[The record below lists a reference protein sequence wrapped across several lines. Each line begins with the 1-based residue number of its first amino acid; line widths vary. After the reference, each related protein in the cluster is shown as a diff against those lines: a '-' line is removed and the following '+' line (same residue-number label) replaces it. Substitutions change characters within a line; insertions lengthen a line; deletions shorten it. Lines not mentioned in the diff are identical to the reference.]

1 MGIEKAKPMELR
13 KRIER
18 ALVPMV
24 AELRGILTQ
33 YPTLLVLN
41 YYLAK
46 AHSARLYGTPMP
58 DGFWP
63 KFRYIWAIL
72 LSLQWKGYGGVNP
85 EDLDFSEIDQRIE
98 TIFDLYRI
106 GAIYD
111 PGTTPGS
118 RQEFLARM
126 GLAIRVRE
134 PDVLGYPEQIKDW
147 AVTRFAPFDDSFF
160 RREFGNRSMEILS
173 WVTGLVETVS
183 DRVHSAI
190 TDGHKVGAELER
202 LQDSSTDNPVDR
214 DPAESDGERLRL
226 EERAMEC
233 TNQLAQA
240 HIFSLEELHRGLSA
254 NSGTLIDL
262 LAIAAGSVSAE
273 FRFPHD
279 ENPLELKCLVA
290 LPDGSYFFLDP
301 ANSYRLVE
309 KALERQ
315 ILAKDSFRDRYL
327 RKRDKLT
334 EEFVATTLRNIC
346 PDAEIRR
353 NYFVEIGQF
362 EKDILVRHGNTVIL
376 FECKNSRVRGFAGG
390 GDDLIKYD
398 NDFENSV
405 QYAYDQALDVKQRIR
420 NNEETIFYD
429 AKGRESFRLRRS
441 EISRFF
447 IVCIAITPRGEFGTD
462 LSYLLQKPHDEPY
475 PVSISLFD
483 FGTIAK
489 YLHTPDQFL
498 GYLSARE
505 ALHGRV
511 MTGDELNFAGY
522 FLKYGNLNLPEGML
536 VDDSHSS
543 VFDRKW
549 YAEKGIEVD
558 EPVGGPVITS
568 IERKG
573 DKVIVEDPSGRHEI
587 TVPSDIREFVARPRG
602 IPMTGAE
609 RNRPCACGSG
619 KKAKKC
625 CGLVQVG

>member
-1 MGIEKAKPMELR
+1 MGIDKAKPMELR

-24 AELRGILTQ
+24 EELRGILAQ

-46 AHSARLYGTPMP
+46 AHSARLYGTQMP
-58 DGFWP
+58 DGYWV
-63 KFRYIWAIL
+63 KFRYVWAML
-72 LSLQWKGYGGVNP
+72 LSLPWKGYVGVNP
-85 EDLDFSEIDQRIE
+85 EDLDFSKIEQRVE
-98 TIFDLYRI
+98 TIFDLYRV

-134 PDVLGYPEQIKDW
+134 PDVLAYPEQIKDW

-173 WVTGLVETVS
+173 WVTGLIETVS

-190 TDGHKVGAELER
+190 TDGHNVGAELEQ
-202 LQDSSTDNPVDR
+202 LQNFSSDNPVDR
-214 DPAESDGERLRL
+214 DPAGSDGERLRL
-226 EERAMEC
+226 EERAEC
-233 TNQLAQA
+233 TTQLAHA
-240 HIFSLEELHRGLSA
+240 HIFSTEELRRGLSA
-254 NSGTLIDL
+254 NSGKLIDL
-262 LAIAAGSVSAE
+262 LTVAPGGVSSG

-279 ENPLELKCLVA
+279 ENPLEFKCLIA

-301 ANSYRLVE
+301 ANSYRIVG

-315 ILAKDSFRDRYL
+315 ILAKDSLRDRYL

-334 EEFVATTLRNIC
+334 EDFVATRLKGIF
-346 PDAEIRR
+346 PDAEIHR
-353 NYFVEIGQF
+353 NYFLETGQF
-362 EKDILVRHGNTVIL
+362 EKDILVRHGDTVIL

-420 NNEETIFYD
+420 SSEETIFYD
-429 AKGRESFRLRRS
+429 DKGRESFRLRRS
-441 EISRFF
+441 EIRR
-447 IVCIAITPRGEFGTD
+447 ILIACIAITPRGEFGTD
-462 LSYLLQKPHDEPY
+462 LSFHLQKPDGEPF
-475 PVSISLFD
+475 PVSINLFD

-489 YLHTPDQFL
+489 YLNTPDQFL

-505 ALHGRV
+505 PLHGTV
-511 MTGDELNFAGY
+511 ITGDELNFAGY
-522 FLKYGNLNLPEGML
+522 YLKYGNLDFPYGML

-543 VFDRKW
+543 VFDREW
-549 YAEKGIEVD
+549 YAERGIQVD
-558 EPVGGPVITS
+558 EPVGSPVVTS

-573 DKVIVEDPSGRHEI
+573 DKIIVEDPTGRHEV
-587 TVPSDIREFVARPRG
+587 TVPVHIREFVARSHG
-602 IPMTGAE
+602 VPMTGAD

-619 KKAKKC
+619 MKAKKC
-625 CGLVQVG
+625 CGLVQAE

>member
-1 MGIEKAKPMELR
+1 MRIDKAKPMELR

-24 AELRGILTQ
+24 GELRGILAQ

-46 AHSARLYGTPMP
+46 AHSARLYGTTMP
-58 DGFWP
+58 DGFWT

-111 PGTTPGS
+111 PGITPGS

-134 PDVLGYPEQIKDW
+134 PDVLAFPEQIKDW

-160 RREFGNRSMEILS
+160 CREFGNRSTEILS
-173 WVTGLVETVS
+173 WVTCLVETVS

-190 TDGHKVGAELER
+190 TYGHKVRVELRR
-202 LQDSSTDNPVDR
+202 LQDSSSDN
-214 DPAESDGERLRL
+214 PAESDGERLRL

-240 HIFSLEELHRGLSA
+240 HIFSLEELHQGLSA

-262 LAIAAGSVSAE
+262 LAIASGGISAE

-301 ANSYRLVE
+301 ANSYRLIG

-334 EEFVATTLRNIC
+334 EEFVATTLWNIFL
-346 PDAEIRR
+346 DAEIHR

-362 EKDILVRHGNTVIL
+362 EKDILVRHGDTVIL

-405 QYAYDQALDVKQRIR
+405 QYAYDQAIDVKQRIR

-429 AKGRESFRLRRS
+429 EKGRESFRLRRS
-441 EISRFF
+441 EIRRFL

-462 LSYLLQKPHDEPY
+462 LSYLLQKPDDEPY

-489 YLHTPDQFL
+489 YLDTPDQFL
-498 GYLSARE
+498 SYLSARE
-505 ALHGRV
+505 PLHGRV

-522 FLKYGNLNLPEGML
+522 FLKYGNLNLPEGIL

-549 YAEKGIEVD
+549 YAEKGIQVD
-558 EPVGGPVITS
+558 EPVGDPVITF
-568 IERKG
+568 IESKG
-573 DKVIVEDPSGRHEI
+573 DKVIVEDTSGQHEV
-587 TVPSDIREFVARPRG
+587 TVPTHIREFVVCSRD
-602 IPMTGAE
+602 IPMAGAD

-625 CGLVQVG
+625 CGLVQAG